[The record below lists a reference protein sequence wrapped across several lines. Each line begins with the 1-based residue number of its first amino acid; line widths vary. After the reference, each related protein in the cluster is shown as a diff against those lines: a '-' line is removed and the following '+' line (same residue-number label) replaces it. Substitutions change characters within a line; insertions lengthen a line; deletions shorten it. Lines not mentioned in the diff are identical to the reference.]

1 MRIRIDVLAAT
12 LLAAAMPL
20 HAQVSWQ
27 RGDQS
32 WCDGARG
39 GGGTQSYCEVLTTT
53 VASTGSLEVD
63 GGANGGIHV
72 ESWDGDQVEV
82 RARVSARAPSAER
95 AEEIAGAVEI
105 GVDGGHIRAGGP
117 SAGRRESWAVSYE
130 LRVPRSID
138 LDLATVNGGIDVN
151 GVSGDIAFRATNG
164 GVSLVGLAGDVHGR
178 TTNGGLHVEL
188 AGERWDGSGLDIQTT
203 NGGITMGVPGNYSA
217 ELVTRTMNGG
227 IDVDFPVT
235 VQGRIGRQI
244 EATLGSGGPTIR
256 AITTN
261 GGVHIA
267 RL

>member
-1 MRIRIDVLAAT
+1 MRIRFDVLAVM
-12 LLAAAMPL
+12 LLAAAVPL

-32 WCDGARG
+32 WCEGNRAGRD
-39 GGGTQSYCEVLTTT
+39 TESFCEVLTTT
-53 VASTGSLEVD
+53 MASTGNLEVD

-72 ESWDGDQVEV
+72 ESWDGDRVEV
-82 RARVSARAPSAER
+82 RARVSANAPSAER
-95 AEEIAGAVEI
+95 AEEIARAIEI
-105 GVDGGHIRAGGP
+105 SVDGGRIGADGP
-117 SAGRRESWAVSYE
+117 RRGRGESWAVSYE
-130 LRVPRSID
+130 IRVPRTTD
-138 LDLATVNGGIDVN
+138 LDLATVNGGIDVS

-164 GVSLVGLAGDVHGR
+164 GVSLVDLAGDVHGR

-188 AGERWDGSGLDIQTT
+188 AGERWDGSGLDVETI
-203 NGGITMGVPGNYSA
+203 NGGVTMRVPADYSA

-235 VQGRIGRQI
+235 VQGRIGRRI

-256 AITTN
+256 AVTTN
-261 GGVHIA
+261 GGVNIT